1 MISLYYSTRNGAYL
15 PEFDGG
21 MRPSD
26 FGVPG
31 SNGWC
36 PIAW

>member
-1 MISLYYSTRNGAYL
+1 MISLYYSTRNWSYL
-15 PEFDGG
+15 PEFERDDLGG
-21 MRPSD
+21 